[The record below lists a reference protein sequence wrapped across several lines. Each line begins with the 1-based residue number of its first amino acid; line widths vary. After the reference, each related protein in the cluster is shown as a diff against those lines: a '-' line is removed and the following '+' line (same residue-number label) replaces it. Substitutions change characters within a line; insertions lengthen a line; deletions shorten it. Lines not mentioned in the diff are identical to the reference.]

1 MTILENRSGRMTA
14 EAMRPIMPETEW
26 PTKMQ
31 ESTCSSSKIA
41 SICKTLK
48 RGVPFKIKKN
58 QGL

>member
-31 ESTCSSSKIA
+31 ESTCSSAKIA
-41 SICKTLK
+41 SKSYAKPSSVEYLSK
-48 RGVPFKIKKN
+48 
-58 QGL
+58 